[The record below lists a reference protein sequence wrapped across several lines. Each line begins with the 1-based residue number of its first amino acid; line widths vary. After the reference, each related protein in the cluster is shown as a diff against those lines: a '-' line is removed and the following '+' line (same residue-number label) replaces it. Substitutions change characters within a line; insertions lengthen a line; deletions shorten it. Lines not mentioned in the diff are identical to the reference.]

1 VRAVKNAILMAALAL
16 GLATLVTTH
25 VALAGRIF
33 LRQRPRWRGLVALV
47 VPPLALIWALRAG
60 WKATAALWVGAIAV
74 YVMALVAALAGTPT

>member
-1 VRAVKNAILMAALAL
+1 MAVLAL

-33 LRQRPRWRGLVALV
+33 MRQRPRWRGIVALV

-60 WKATAALWVGAIAV
+60 WRAIAAIWIGAITL
-74 YVMALVAALAGTPT
+74 YVIALVAALAGART